1 MNYTVPGYTEI
12 SHFRAPYKDSMMGF
26 GADPSAQGMA
36 ATKVQVATQAVSLVP
51 PMVVAGNASASAN
64 LANLALS
71 QIGKKRKPR
80 VFHLGDIQKNVTYF
94 VGLLNKFADAAVQD
108 RFPAAIRHQAFL
120 EGRRIPTPWN
130 ALQSMNLAIICD
142 RNHAWHKAF
151 KQQIAELI
159 RSHDKVQTMF
169 LANAIWKALE
179 AEAMG
184 YTIDL
189 PDDNRRR
196 SGPLSEVFETKAE
209 AEAHF
214 ARPEIKGLF
223 AKIFGSLPK
232 PKIKFVSAWRS
243 LGSAMAKLRLDS
255 DVLEGWKLFQMQRLA
270 IAFKAIADKKKL
282 ALTQMAPPVTK
293 AELQVVADAKKELD
307 KSDAEL
313 KAALKKSVDGL
324 EAAKQENLALKVS
337 IEDLKSL
344 TAREAALPP
353 DSSREQGQLTIAP
366 TAPPP
371 PPVIKAP
378 DDLPVPKNA
387 KGEVPN
393 PDALVASGDSAK
405 DAKEVQADIVAAGLD
420 KPNYLPYLA
429 GAGVLGAL
437 AFLVLRPKAAPS
449 ATPNSGKRTGTV
461 SEAHKRTVACPQC
474 GAPRGRACKSSRIP
488 GAHTPGGGWGGP
500 PDLDRA
506 HEARKAAYVAAKA

>member
-26 GADPSAQGMA
+26 GAAPAQA
-36 ATKVQVATQAVSLVP
+36 ATQVQVATQAVSLVP
-51 PMVVAGNASASAN
+51 PLPLLPAPVRAALLKSAQA
-64 LANLALS
+64 
-71 QIGKKRKPR
+71 RKPR
-80 VFHLGDIQKNVTYF
+80 PFPLGDIQKNVNYF
-94 VGLLNKFADAAVQD
+94 VGLLNTFSVAAIRAQV
-108 RFPAAIRHQAFL
+108 PAAIRAQAL
-120 EGRRIPTPWN
+120 RDGVVVPVEWN
-130 ALQSMNLAIICD
+130 ARQNMNLAILFD
-142 RNHAWHKAF
+142 RDHAWHKAF
-151 KQQIAELI
+151 KKQIAELI
-159 RSHDKVQTMF
+159 RSHEKLETMY
-169 LANAIWKALE
+169 LADALWKALK

-189 PDDNRRR
+189 PGDNRRR
-196 SGPLSEVFETKAE
+196 HGPLSQVFKTKAE

-214 ARPEIKGLF
+214 ASPEGKGLL
-223 AKIFGSLPK
+223 AKMLGLAPTPYVIGPK
-232 PKIKFVSAWRS
+232 PKIKFVSAWNVLA
-243 LGSAMAKLRLDS
+243 LGMLKLRLDS
-255 DVLEGWKLFQMQRLA
+255 DVLEGDKLFRLQRLA
-270 IAFKAIADKKKL
+270 ILYKAIADKKKL
-282 ALTQMAPPVTK
+282 ALTQAAPPVTK
-293 AELQVVADAKKELD
+293 AELQVAADAKKELD
-307 KSDAEL
+307 KADAEL

-353 DSSREQGQLTIAP
+353 GSSGEQGQLFIAP

-371 PPVIKAP
+371 PVVVKAP

-437 AFLVLRPKAAPS
+437 AFLMLRPKATQ

-461 SEAHKRTVACPQC
+461 TERQKRTVACPQC
-474 GAPRGRACKSSRIP
+474 GAPRGHACKSSRIP
-488 GAHTPGGGWGGP
+488 GAHTLGGGWGSP

>member
-26 GADPSAQGMA
+26 GAAPAQA
-36 ATKVQVATQAVSLVP
+36 ATQVQVATQAVSLVP
-51 PMVVAGNASASAN
+51 PLPLLPAPVRAALFKSAQA
-64 LANLALS
+64 
-71 QIGKKRKPR
+71 RKPR
-80 VFHLGDIQKNVTYF
+80 PLPLGDIQKNVTYF
-94 VGLLNKFADAAVQD
+94 VGLLNKFSDAAVQAQV
-108 RFPAAIRHQAFL
+108 PAALRHQAFL

-130 ALQSMNLAIICD
+130 ARQNMNLAILID

-159 RSHDKVQTMF
+159 RSHEKLETMF
-169 LANAIWKALE
+169 LAGAIWKRVQ

-189 PDDNRRR
+189 PGDNRRR

-214 ARPEIKGLF
+214 ARPEMKGLF
-223 AKIFGSLPK
+223 ANILGSLPK

-243 LGSAMAKLRLDS
+243 IGSAMAKLALDS
-255 DVLEGWKLFQMQRLA
+255 DVLEGNKLFRLQRLA
-270 IAFKAIADKKKL
+270 ILYKAVADKKKL
-282 ALTQMAPPVTK
+282 ALTQAAPPVTK
-293 AELQVVADAKKELD
+293 AELQVAADAKKDLD
-307 KSDAEL
+307 KADAEL

-353 DSSREQGQLTIAP
+353 NIVP
-366 TAPPP
+366 PPP

-449 ATPNSGKRTGTV
+449 ATPNSGERV
-461 SEAHKRTVACPQC
+461 SEEEKRSVSCPKC
-474 GAPRGRACKSSRIP
+474 GADRGRPCKSTRIP
-488 GAHTPGGGWGGP
+488 SASSLGGGWGGP
-500 PDLDRA
+500 PNLDVA
-506 HEARKAAYVAAKA
+506 HAARRFKARLDVMDDGRPRWRN